1 MYSSLLIILSSFFFG
16 YTIKLR
22 NKIYLEKINV
32 LLSLCIYAILF
43 LMGVSL
49 AQLDNIDQHFQTIFY
64 SVAITF
70 ICTFGCNCMCLIGFD
85 IFTPRKSTNNNQQ
98 PLPSR
103 LKMMV
108 ESLQICLALIA
119 GFLVGLYPSHL
130 FVYASKISEIILILL
145 LFMVG
150 IQLRSNGLTIKQ
162 ILINK
167 AGLTSAL
174 VVIISAF
181 IGGYFS
187 ALMLDLPLKTGL
199 ALASSF
205 GWYSLSGILVT
216 EAHGP
221 VIGSIAFF
229 NDLLRELIAI
239 MLIPSLIY
247 KYKFTAVGI
256 CGATSMDFT
265 LPILQKGGGSAIVP
279 MAVVQGFI
287 LSLLAPILLA
297 IFNY

>member
-1 MYSSLLIILSSFFFG
+1 MYSGLLIILLSFFFG
-16 YTIKLR
+16 YAIKLT
-22 NKIYLEKINV
+22 NKICLEKINV
-32 LLSLCIYAILF
+32 LLSLCVYFILF
-43 LMGVSL
+43 LMGISL
-49 AQLDNIDQHFQTIFY
+49 AQLDNIGQHFQTIFY
-64 SVAITF
+64 SVTITF
-70 ICTFGCNCMCLIGFD
+70 VCVFGCNFICLIGID
-85 IFTPRKSTNNNQQ
+85 IFAPWKTKNNNQQ
-98 PLPSR
+98 QLPSR
-103 LKMMV
+103 LKMII
-108 ESLQICLALIA
+108 ESLQICLALIT
-119 GFLVGLYPSHL
+119 GFLVGLYPTHL
-130 FVYASKISEIILILL
+130 FVYASKISEIVLILL

-150 IQLRSNGLTIKQ
+150 IQLRSNGLTLKQ

-167 AGLTSAL
+167 VGLTSAI
-174 VVIISAF
+174 VVLISAF

-187 ALMLDLPLKTGL
+187 ALILDLPLKTGL

-221 VIGSIAFF
+221 LIGSIAFF
-229 NDLLRELIAI
+229 NDLLRELIAVL
-239 MLIPSLIY
+239 LIPSLIY
-247 KYKFTAVGI
+247 KYRITAVGI